1 MKASQ
6 GWTILCK
13 IFIDLSEPNFT
24 CVYPNPF
31 ILYTICYSI
40 KIIKSKQATGLLGHL
55 LQNQVHDIPFIN
67 FSYWN
72 QKKIM
77 NSLQPP
83 THHNIA
89 VA

>member
-6 GWTILCK
+6 GWTLCK
-13 IFIDLSEPNFT
+13 ILIDLSERKFT
-24 CVYPNPF
+24 CVKSPQSFYK
-31 ILYTICYSI
+31 ICCSI

-83 THHNIA
+83 THHDIA